1 MMFIEEAM
9 APRKVTSMTRKVS
22 NIIYKWCSLT
32 MEKTEMIVKK
42 NAKKAWHF
50 HLRLVLMT
58 IIMVDGMVDHKG
70 VQVMGDALIYQ
81 QYG

>member
-1 MMFIEEAM
+1 M
-9 APRKVTSMTRKVS
+9 V
-22 NIIYKWCSLT
+22 
-32 MEKTEMIVKK
+32 VKK
-42 NAKKAWHF
+42 NAKKAWYF
-50 HLRLVLMT
+50 SLRLVLMP